1 MFSADGHLLEDS
13 SGLFQTQVNDFMI
26 TDQTSFQIFYKE
38 SKTSAQVLVNSREGE
53 EREEGGNGGR
63 MEGRRRGRDS
73 IGILYTFF

>member
-38 SKTSAQVLVNSREGE
+38 SKTWAQVLVNSREGE
-53 EREEGGNGGR
+53 EREEGEMEEGWKEGG
-63 MEGRRRGRDS
+63 EG
-73 IGILYTFF
+73 GIV